1 MILNKYIRITRIL
14 FLLSSICLIS
24 GQTAKEL
31 KQFMETY
38 NKVKLGKEAGEV
50 IKEGVEGEKDP
61 EERPVRLLVKP
72 ADIDK
77 YYREKMDVIR
87 EDLKALNNM
96 LPFTGRN
103 IPIKHFGYN
112 YFIQRDTIPILNNS
126 NFASVWFI

>member
-14 FLLSSICLIS
+14 FILSSISLIP
-24 GQTAKEL
+24 GQTQKEL

-38 NKVKLGKEAGEV
+38 NKVKIGKEAGEV

-87 EDLKALNNM
+87 VWHAVIVSVINNNHFFYNLFLKL
-96 LPFTGRN
+96 LF
-103 IPIKHFGYN
+103 
-112 YFIQRDTIPILNNS
+112 
-126 NFASVWFI
+126 